1 MFERLKNV
9 GPGAMVAAAFI
20 GPGTITTATIAG
32 NSFGYTLLWAVLF
45 SVVATLVLQE
55 MTARLGISTQNGL
68 GHAIRRKVSHPTGKL
83 FMALL
88 VIAAILV
95 GNAAYEAGNITGA
108 VLGFSHKYQ
117 QSIVNPWILL
127 IGIVAFLLLWSGKYR
142 IIERSLVLLVGIMGV
157 VFLVSAL
164 SLKPNLLGILRGLFI
179 PHLPEG
185 SLIMVVSLIGTTVVP
200 YNLFLHASSVK
211 NRWAEDQL
219 ATARSDTLISVM
231 GGGIITMGI
240 LITAAVAFEGSSRE
254 INNINDLATQL
265 SPLLGSWSST
275 FMSVGFLAAGLSSA
289 ITAPLAAAYAT
300 SEVLG
305 WKSNLQSSNFRF
317 IWGLVLL
324 AGIVFSSLGI
334 KPTLVILFA
343 QFANGLLLPV
353 MAIFLVWVMNDRQI
367 MGPHVN
373 NLRTNILGAAVIM
386 VAIILGFRSIGT
398 VLGFGL

>member
-1 MFERLKNV
+1 
-9 GPGAMVAAAFI
+9 MVAAAFI